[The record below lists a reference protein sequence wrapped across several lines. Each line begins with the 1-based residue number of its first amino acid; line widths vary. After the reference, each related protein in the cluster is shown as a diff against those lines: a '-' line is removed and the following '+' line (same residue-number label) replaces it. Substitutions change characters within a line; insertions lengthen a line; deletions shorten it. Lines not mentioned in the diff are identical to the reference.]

1 MKTDIATPRYDR
13 ATLAFHWLTAVL
25 VVEQWVG
32 AHVIDDFA
40 KGAPRI
46 AARSVHISF
55 GLFLGFVLVARLV
68 WRVTQGRKLP
78 PANEGFLQF
87 IAKGTH
93 WLLYALLVAIVPV
106 GMFLVWTQ
114 GDSYFGLFSVPAFD
128 AGNRLLRHN
137 VGELHK
143 LLANAILIISSLHV
157 AAALVH
163 HFVWHDD
170 VLLRMMPGRG
180 KA

>member
-1 MKTDIATPRYDR
+1 MKIDISPARYDR
-13 ATLAFHWLTAVL
+13 ATLCFHWLTAAL

-55 GLFLGFVLVARLV
+55 GLTLGLILIARIV
-68 WRVTQGRKLP
+68 WRTTRGRKLP
-78 PANEGFLQF
+78 PADQGFLQF
-87 IAKGTH
+87 VGKGTH
-93 WLLYALLVAIVPV
+93 WLLYALLVTIIPV
-106 GMFLVWTQ
+106 GIFLVWAQ

-128 AGNRLLRHN
+128 AGNKILRHN
-137 VGELHK
+137 VAELHG
-143 LLANAILIISSLHV
+143 LLANAILIVAGLHA

-163 HFVWHDD
+163 HFIWHDG
-170 VLLRMMPGRG
+170 VLRRMLPGRN
-180 KA
+180 